1 MKPASVIF
9 LGVALVLV
17 LLGFIFTRVASAQA
31 KAQGI
36 SLYTTVTQKGENEN
50 VQTYDFTNSS
60 IDKLVLAFNNAAIRF
75 CQSEDETARIEL
87 VNFKVGTFDI
97 TETNRMLN
105 VTNRSQIFAFLDN
118 FKEGNISFH
127 GLRDYLA
134 YTKVASA
141 EQSVNVYLPA
151 EMKLKIISV
160 DSDGGDVALEAL
172 SLASDVRIESNGKTV
187 SLKNVETTSEVA
199 LTLSGG
205 AQATLEGVR
214 CNSGALTLNGAT
226 VAAGGF
232 AVGNLSVTG
241 SRGSLNLGIA
251 GERAAYWLD
260 LSTKS
265 GTFLLD
271 GKTVESPYSE
281 LPEYYVEMIKKR
293 ESDAQS
299 DTAAEST
306 DDTTAPE
313 DPAEHEM
320 RFVVSVK
327 LDAGSADIHFEGA
340 PTEPEP
346 QDTETSE

>member
-1 MKPASVIF
+1 
-9 LGVALVLV
+9 
-17 LLGFIFTRVASAQA
+17 
-31 KAQGI
+31 
-36 SLYTTVTQKGENEN
+36 
-50 VQTYDFTNSS
+50 
-60 IDKLVLAFNNAAIRF
+60 
-75 CQSEDETARIEL
+75 
-87 VNFKVGTFDI
+87 
-97 TETNRMLN
+97 
-105 VTNRSQIFAFLDN
+105 
-118 FKEGNISFH
+118 
-127 GLRDYLA
+127 
-134 YTKVASA
+134 
-141 EQSVNVYLPA
+141 
-151 EMKLKIISV
+151 MKLKIISV

-172 SLASDVRIESNGKTV
+172 SLASDVRIESGGKTV

-313 DPAEHEM
+313 DPAEQEM

-346 QDTETSE
+346 LDTETSE

>member
-141 EQSVNVYLPA
+141 EQSV
-151 EMKLKIISV
+151 MFICRLK
-160 DSDGGDVALEAL
+160 
-172 SLASDVRIESNGKTV
+172 
-187 SLKNVETTSEVA
+187 
-199 LTLSGG
+199 
-205 AQATLEGVR
+205 
-214 CNSGALTLNGAT
+214 
-226 VAAGGF
+226 
-232 AVGNLSVTG
+232 
-241 SRGSLNLGIA
+241 
-251 GERAAYWLD
+251 
-260 LSTKS
+260 
-265 GTFLLD
+265 
-271 GKTVESPYSE
+271 
-281 LPEYYVEMIKKR
+281 
-293 ESDAQS
+293 
-299 DTAAEST
+299 
-306 DDTTAPE
+306 
-313 DPAEHEM
+313 
-320 RFVVSVK
+320 
-327 LDAGSADIHFEGA
+327 
-340 PTEPEP
+340 
-346 QDTETSE
+346 